1 MLMDI
6 SEAPYMWTTSNLYMN
21 KNKDNSIID
30 MKRSIITILAAAAVL
45 AGCKQTKVEEN
56 KGYFVLQS
64 VTADANLNEVNVS
77 TKAMPS
83 ELADINTFVV
93 KIESNLEGGG
103 TQTYNYKD
111 ILDQAIELPTGS
123 YRITAGSPAG
133 KAAAWDQPLFEG
145 TQNFTV
151 VAGATSPVNVK
162 CSLSN
167 TMVSIKCTD
176 TFKTELQEFN
186 IKVSATDNDFL
197 TWSKTG
203 KENSDALAAELSK
216 DGYFSASELYVQ
228 IDGKREIDG
237 STAALTYV
245 VKNVHPKDH
254 IILNLDARVTGQVQ
268 QITLAVDG
276 TVNDR
281 TENIVVGG
289 FEEIPIPDPI
299 DPTPDPNPDPNP
311 DPSLPAKPSLVWD
324 ANPTFEVTELKSDGM
339 SVEITV
345 NVPGKVKDFLIDVKS
360 DCAEFE
366 GVIKSLTGDGLTMDL
381 VNNAALS
388 SLNGQG
394 IPTGDSVKGRD
405 TVPFSLSSLLPMILL
420 YNPEVN
426 SYHTFTLRVTDESGQ
441 TLTQALQFQYRGN

>member
-1 MLMDI
+1 
-6 SEAPYMWTTSNLYMN
+6 
-21 KNKDNSIID
+21 

-123 YRITAGSPAG
+123 YRVTAGSPAG

-145 TQNFTV
+145 KQNFTV

-162 CSLSN
+162 CFLSN
-167 TMVSIKCTD
+167 TMVSIKCSD

-311 DPSLPAKPSLVWD
+311 NPDPSLPAKPSLVWK

-366 GVIKSLTGDGLTMDL
+366 GVIKSMTGDGLTMDL

-388 SLNGQG
+388 SLSDMG
-394 IPTGDSVKGRD
+394 IPTGDSVKGKPMV
-405 TVPFSLSSLLPMILL
+405 TFSLSSLLPMILL

-426 SYHTFTLRVTDESGQ
+426 SYHTFTLKVTDESGQ

>member
-1 MLMDI
+1 
-6 SEAPYMWTTSNLYMN
+6 MN
-21 KNKDNSIID
+21 KNKDNNIID

-64 VTADANLNEVNVS
+64 VTADANLNEVNVSTAPRPSSVS

-311 DPSLPAKPSLVWD
+311 NPNPSLPAKPSLVWE
-324 ANPTFEVTELKSDGM
+324 ANPTFALTELKSDGM
-339 SVEITV
+339 SVEVTV

-366 GVIKSLTGDGLTMDL
+366 GVIKSMTGDGLTMDL
-381 VNNAALS
+381 VNNANLS
-388 SLNGQG
+388 SLNELG
-394 IPTGDSVKGRD
+394 IPTGDSVKGKE

-420 YNPEVN
+420 YSPELN
-426 SYHTFTLRVTDESGQ
+426 SYHTFTLKVTDESGQ

>member
-1 MLMDI
+1 
-6 SEAPYMWTTSNLYMN
+6 
-21 KNKDNSIID
+21 

-83 ELADINTFVV
+83 ELVDINTFVV

-299 DPTPDPNPDPNP
+299 DPTPDPNPDPQP
-311 DPSLPAKPSLVWD
+311 DPSLPAKPSLVWE
-324 ANPTFEVTELKSDGM
+324 ANPSFALTELKSEGM

-366 GVIKSLTGDGLTMDL
+366 GVIKSMTGDGLTMDL

-388 SLNGQG
+388 SLNDLG
-394 IPTGDSVKGRD
+394 IPTGDSVKGKE
-405 TVPFSLSSLLPMILL
+405 TVPFTLSSLLPMILL

-426 SYHTFTLRVTDESGQ
+426 SYHTFTLKVTDEAGQ

>member
-1 MLMDI
+1 
-6 SEAPYMWTTSNLYMN
+6 
-21 KNKDNSIID
+21 

-268 QITLAVDG
+268 QISLAVDG

-299 DPTPDPNPDPNP
+299 DPTPEPNPNPNP
-311 DPSLPAKPSLVWD
+311 DPSLPAKPSLVWE
-324 ANPTFEVTELKSDGM
+324 ANPTFALTELKSDGM
-339 SVEITV
+339 SVEVIV

-366 GVIKSLTGDGLTMDL
+366 GVIKSITGDGLTMDL
-381 VNNAALS
+381 VNNANLS
-388 SLNGQG
+388 SLNEQG
-394 IPTGDSVKGRD
+394 IPTGDSVKGKP

-426 SYHTFTLRVTDESGQ
+426 SYHTFTLKVTDEAGQ

>member
-1 MLMDI
+1 
-6 SEAPYMWTTSNLYMN
+6 MN
-21 KNKDNSIID
+21 KNKDNNIID

-64 VTADANLNEVNVS
+64 VTADADLNEVNVS

-83 ELADINTFVV
+83 ELVDINTFVV

-167 TMVSIKCTD
+167 TMVSIKCSD

-311 DPSLPAKPSLVWD
+311 NPSLPAKPSLVWD

-405 TVPFSLSSLLPMILL
+405 TVHFSLSGLLPMILL

-426 SYHTFTLRVTDESGQ
+426 SYHTFTLKVTDEAGQ

>member
-1 MLMDI
+1 
-6 SEAPYMWTTSNLYMN
+6 
-21 KNKDNSIID
+21 

-203 KENSDALAAELSK
+203 KESSDALAAELSK

-311 DPSLPAKPSLVWD
+311 NPSLPAKPSLVWE
-324 ANPTFEVTELKSDGM
+324 ANPTFELMELKSDGM

-366 GVIKSLTGDGLTMDL
+366 GVIKSMTGDGLTMDL
-381 VNNAALS
+381 VNNASLS
-388 SLNGQG
+388 SLNDLG
-394 IPTGDSVKGRD
+394 IPTGDSVKGMD
-405 TVPFSLSSLLPMILL
+405 TVPFKLSSLLPMILL

-426 SYHTFTLRVTDESGQ
+426 SYHTFTLKVTDEAGQ

>member
-1 MLMDI
+1 
-6 SEAPYMWTTSNLYMN
+6 MN

-64 VTADANLNEVNVS
+64 VTADADLNEVNVS

-203 KENSDALAAELSK
+203 KESSDALAAELSK

-245 VKNVHPKDH
+245 VKNVHSKDH

-299 DPTPDPNPDPNP
+299 DPTPDPNPNPDPNP
-311 DPSLPAKPSLVWD
+311 DPSLPAKPSLVWE
-324 ANPTFEVTELKSDGM
+324 ANPSFALTELKSEGM

-366 GVIKSLTGDGLTMDL
+366 GVIKSMTGDGLTMDL

-388 SLNGQG
+388 SLNELE
-394 IPTGDSVKGRD
+394 IPTGDSVKGKP

-426 SYHTFTLRVTDESGQ
+426 SYHTFTLKVTDEAGQ

>member
-1 MLMDI
+1 
-6 SEAPYMWTTSNLYMN
+6 
-21 KNKDNSIID
+21 

-167 TMVSIKCTD
+167 TMVSIKCSD

-268 QITLAVDG
+268 QISLAVDG

-311 DPSLPAKPSLVWD
+311 NPDPSLPAKPSLVWK

-366 GVIKSLTGDGLTMDL
+366 GVIKSMTGDGLTMDL
-381 VNNAALS
+381 VNNASLS
-388 SLNGQG
+388 SLNGMG
-394 IPTGDSVKGRD
+394 IPTGDGLKGKP
-405 TVPFSLSSLLPMILL
+405 TVQFSLSSLLPMILL

-426 SYHTFTLRVTDESGQ
+426 SYHTFTLTVTDEAGQ

>member
-1 MLMDI
+1 
-6 SEAPYMWTTSNLYMN
+6 MN

-64 VTADANLNEVNVS
+64 VTADANLNEVNVSTAPRPSSVS

-311 DPSLPAKPSLVWD
+311 DPSLPAKPSLVWE
-324 ANPTFEVTELKSDGM
+324 ANPTFELMELKSDGM
-339 SVEITV
+339 SVKITV

-366 GVIKSLTGDGLTMDL
+366 GVIKSMTGDGLTMDL
-381 VNNAALS
+381 VNNASLS
-388 SLNGQG
+388 SLNDMD
-394 IPTGDSVKGRD
+394 IPTGDSVKGKD
-405 TVPFSLSSLLPMILL
+405 TVPFDLSSLLPMILL

-441 TLTQALQFQYRGN
+441 TLIQALQFQYRGN

>member
-1 MLMDI
+1 MDI
-6 SEAPYMWTTSNLYMN
+6 SEAPSMWTTSNLYMN

-145 TQNFTV
+145 KQNFTV

-299 DPTPDPNPDPNP
+299 DPTPDPNPDPQP
-311 DPSLPAKPSLVWD
+311 DPSLPAKPSLVWE
-324 ANPTFEVTELKSDGM
+324 ANPTFALTELKSEGM

-366 GVIKSLTGDGLTMDL
+366 GVIKSMTGDGLTMDL

-388 SLNGQG
+388 SLNDLG
-394 IPTGDSVKGRD
+394 IPTGDSVKGKT

-426 SYHTFTLRVTDESGQ
+426 SYHTFTLKVTDEAGQ

>member
-1 MLMDI
+1 
-6 SEAPYMWTTSNLYMN
+6 
-21 KNKDNSIID
+21 
-30 MKRSIITILAAAAVL
+30 
-45 AGCKQTKVEEN
+45 
-56 KGYFVLQS
+56 
-64 VTADANLNEVNVS
+64 
-77 TKAMPS
+77 
-83 ELADINTFVV
+83 
-93 KIESNLEGGG
+93 
-103 TQTYNYKD
+103 
-111 ILDQAIELPTGS
+111 
-123 YRITAGSPAG
+123 
-133 KAAAWDQPLFEG
+133 
-145 TQNFTV
+145 
-151 VAGATSPVNVK
+151 
-162 CSLSN
+162 
-167 TMVSIKCTD
+167 MVSIKCTD

-203 KENSDALAAELSK
+203 KESSDALAAELSK
-216 DGYFSASELYVQ
+216 DRYFSASELYVQ

-289 FEEIPIPDPI
+289 FEEIPIHDPI
-299 DPTPDPNPDPNP
+299 DPTPDPNPDPQP
-311 DPSLPAKPSLVWD
+311 DPSLPAKPSLVWK
-324 ANPTFEVTELKSDGM
+324 ANPTFALTELKSVGM
-339 SVEITV
+339 SVEIAV

-366 GVIKSLTGDGLTMDL
+366 GVIKSMTGDGLTMDL

-388 SLNGQG
+388 SLNDMG
-394 IPTGDSVKGRD
+394 IPTGDSVKGKE

-426 SYHTFTLRVTDESGQ
+426 SYHTFTLKVTDEAGQ

>member
-1 MLMDI
+1 
-6 SEAPYMWTTSNLYMN
+6 
-21 KNKDNSIID
+21 

-167 TMVSIKCTD
+167 TMVSIKCSD

-311 DPSLPAKPSLVWD
+311 NPDPSLPAKPSLVWK

-366 GVIKSLTGDGLTMDL
+366 GVIKSMTGDGLTMDL
-381 VNNAALS
+381 VNNASLS
-388 SLNGQG
+388 SLNGMG
-394 IPTGDSVKGRD
+394 IPTGDGLKGKP
-405 TVPFSLSSLLPMILL
+405 TVQFSLSSLLPMILL

-426 SYHTFTLRVTDESGQ
+426 SYHTFTLTVTDEAGQ

>member
-1 MLMDI
+1 
-6 SEAPYMWTTSNLYMN
+6 
-21 KNKDNSIID
+21 

-83 ELADINTFVV
+83 ELVDINTFVV

-203 KENSDALAAELSK
+203 KESSDALVAELSK

-366 GVIKSLTGDGLTMDL
+366 GVIKSMTGNGLTMDL

-388 SLNGQG
+388 SLNDLG
-394 IPTGDSVKGRD
+394 IPTGDSVKGKT

-426 SYHTFTLRVTDESGQ
+426 SYHTFTLKVTDEAGQ

>member
-1 MLMDI
+1 
-6 SEAPYMWTTSNLYMN
+6 MN

-64 VTADANLNEVNVS
+64 VTADADLNEVNVSTAPRPSSVS

-93 KIESNLEGGG
+93 KIESNLVGGG
-103 TQTYNYKD
+103 IQTYNYKD

-203 KENSDALAAELSK
+203 KESSDALAAELSK
-216 DGYFSASELYVQ
+216 NGYFSASELYVQ

-268 QITLAVDG
+268 QITPAVDG

-289 FEEIPIPDPI
+289 FEEIPV
-299 DPTPDPNPDPNP
+299 PDPNPDPQP
-311 DPSLPAKPSLVWD
+311 DPSLPAKPSLVWE
-324 ANPTFEVTELKSDGM
+324 ANPTFALTELKSDGM
-339 SVEITV
+339 SVEVTV

-366 GVIKSLTGDGLTMDL
+366 GVIKSMTGDGLTMDL
-381 VNNAALS
+381 VNNASLS
-388 SLNGQG
+388 SLNELG
-394 IPTGDSVKGRD
+394 IPTGDSVKGKE
-405 TVPFSLSSLLPMILL
+405 TVSFSLSSLLPMILL
-420 YNPEVN
+420 YSPEVN
-426 SYHTFTLRVTDESGQ
+426 SYHTFTLKVTDEAGQ

>member
-1 MLMDI
+1 
-6 SEAPYMWTTSNLYMN
+6 
-21 KNKDNSIID
+21 

-64 VTADANLNEVNVS
+64 VTADDNLNEVNVS

-203 KENSDALAAELSK
+203 KESSDALAAELSK

-299 DPTPDPNPDPNP
+299 DPTPDPNPDPDPQP
-311 DPSLPAKPSLVWD
+311 DPSLPAKPSLVWE
-324 ANPTFEVTELKSDGM
+324 ANPTFALTELKSEGM

-366 GVIKSLTGDGLTMDL
+366 GVIKSMTGDGLTMDL
-381 VNNAALS
+381 VNNASLS
-388 SLNGQG
+388 SLNDLG

-426 SYHTFTLRVTDESGQ
+426 SYHTFTLKVTDEAGQ

>member
-1 MLMDI
+1 
-6 SEAPYMWTTSNLYMN
+6 MN

-83 ELADINTFVV
+83 ELVDINTFVV

-103 TQTYNYKD
+103 TRTYNYKD

-268 QITLAVDG
+268 QISLAVDG

-281 TENIVVGG
+281 TENIIVGG

-311 DPSLPAKPSLVWD
+311 NPDPSLPAKPSLVWK

-366 GVIKSLTGDGLTMDL
+366 GVIKSMTGDGLTMDL

-388 SLNGQG
+388 SLNDLG
-394 IPTGDSVKGRD
+394 IPTGDSVKGKE

-426 SYHTFTLRVTDESGQ
+426 SYHTFTLKVTDESGQ

>member
-1 MLMDI
+1 
-6 SEAPYMWTTSNLYMN
+6 
-21 KNKDNSIID
+21 

-64 VTADANLNEVNVS
+64 VTADADLNEVNVS

-83 ELADINTFVV
+83 ELVDINTFVV

-268 QITLAVDG
+268 QISLAVDG

-311 DPSLPAKPSLVWD
+311 DPSLPAKPSLVWE
-324 ANPTFEVTELKSDGM
+324 ANPTFELMELKSDGM

-366 GVIKSLTGDGLTMDL
+366 GVIKSMTGDGLTMDL
-381 VNNAALS
+381 VNNASLS
-388 SLNGQG
+388 SLNDLG

-405 TVPFSLSSLLPMILL
+405 TVPFKLSSLLPMILL

-426 SYHTFTLRVTDESGQ
+426 SYHTFTLKVTDEAGQ

>member
-1 MLMDI
+1 
-6 SEAPYMWTTSNLYMN
+6 
-21 KNKDNSIID
+21 

-64 VTADANLNEVNVS
+64 VTADADLNEVNVS

-299 DPTPDPNPDPNP
+299 DPTPDPNPDPQP
-311 DPSLPAKPSLVWD
+311 DPSLPAKPSLVWE
-324 ANPTFEVTELKSDGM
+324 ANPTFALTELKSEGM

-366 GVIKSLTGDGLTMDL
+366 GVIKSMTGDGLTMDL
-381 VNNAALS
+381 VNNANLS
-388 SLNGQG
+388 SLNELG
-394 IPTGDSVKGRD
+394 IPTGDSVKGKE
-405 TVPFSLSSLLPMILL
+405 TVPFTLSSLLPMILL

-426 SYHTFTLRVTDESGQ
+426 SYHTFTLKVTGEAGQ